1 MKSAAALLILRRV
14 DFISREDGFRLSQ
27 DEVWKS
33 EQDRV
38 ASVVKQIGQRIETLE
53 QQTADTREE
62 MVDIR
67 KNFWDE
73 VTVNFEDSVE
83 MAESFASL
91 KQQAEVLSE
100 RERTH
105 RQAAMQ
111 LKTLRKLKSSPY
123 FGRIDFQ
130 EDGESVDQV
139 YLGIAS
145 LRDAADEDYLIY
157 DWRAPIA
164 SLYYDYPP
172 GPAQVETPMG
182 TVHGELKLKRQFVI
196 RDGEIRSLFDTGV
209 TIGDELLQEVLGKQS
224 DAAMKSIVGTIQR
237 EQNRIIRDERSRLL
251 LVQGA
256 AGSGKT
262 SAALQRVAYLLYRF
276 RGTLSADQ
284 IVLFSP
290 NPMFN
295 SYVSTVLPELGE
307 ENMQQTTFQEYLAI
321 RMGKS
326 FKLENPYAQLE
337 YALTAEQ
344 EAGYQARMA
353 GIRFKASSDFVAIIE
368 RYLGVLSE
376 EGLKFRDV
384 AFRDELLVSAD
395 QISDYFYA
403 IDGSIAIPN
412 RLRLVAEWLLG
423 LLKERQQAAL
433 EEEWVD
439 EAVELLDKETYN
451 KAHQSLKRQ
460 NRKNRED
467 TFDDF
472 DRERELLGHY
482 VVQEQFKPIRA
493 RVRKLAFV
501 DLKAAYVKLFSDPT
515 FAAKL
520 SDSIGKSLPQ
530 EWTDICKQTTM
541 RLQNRTM
548 AYEDAT
554 PFLYVIERIRGFQ
567 TNTSVRHILVDEAQD
582 YTAFQFAYLKRLFPF
597 SRVTALGDL
606 NQSINAHAASD
617 ENTGFAALAALYPQE
632 ETETVVLKRS
642 YRSTRPIVEF
652 TSQLI
657 PGGNEIQ
664 PFNRDGNR
672 PTLTVA
678 ADYEDLHR
686 RLKARIVDLVA
697 EGSQT
702 IAVICKTAVQSSIAY
717 DALRDDGKVRLIAKE
732 TTTFEPGIVVIPSY
746 LAKGVE
752 FDAVLVYDA
761 SAASSGY
768 TRESERRLFYTVC
781 TRAMHELHLF
791 AVGST
796 RSPFLDE
803 EAAQYYDVPGTR
815 SSDNTPVH
823 TL

>member
-1 MKSAAALLILRRV
+1 MSLDQVWKQEQERV
-14 DFISREDGFRLSQ
+14 DM
-27 DEVWKS
+27 
-33 EQDRV
+33 
-38 ASVVKQIGQRIETLE
+38 AVKQIKKRIETLA
-53 QQTADTREE
+53 QQTSEARDE

-83 MAESFASL
+83 MAETYASL
-91 KQQAEVLSE
+91 KQQAEILSE

-105 RQAAMQ
+105 RHAAQQ
-111 LKTLRKLKSSPY
+111 LKTLKKLKSSPY

-130 EDGESVDQV
+130 EEGESVDQV

-145 LRDAADEDYLIY
+145 LRDASDEHYLIY

-182 TVHGELKLKRQFVI
+182 TMKGELKLKRQFVI
-196 RDGEIRSLFDTGV
+196 REGQIRSLFDTGV

-262 SAALQRVAYLLYRF
+262 SAVLQRVAYLLYRF
-276 RGTLSADQ
+276 RGILSADQ

-321 RMGKS
+321 RLGKS

-337 YALTAEQ
+337 YALTAEK
-344 EAGYQARMA
+344 EPGYAARMS
-353 GIRFKASSDFVAIIE
+353 GIRYKATTDFVALID
-368 RYLGVLSE
+368 RHLSVLGT
-376 EGLKFRDV
+376 EGLKFRAI
-384 AFRDELLVSAD
+384 AFRDDELVSAE
-395 QISDYFYA
+395 QIHDYFYA
-403 IDGSIAIPN
+403 LDRSISVPN
-412 RLRLVAEWLLG
+412 RLRLVAEWLLD
-423 LLKERQQAAL
+423 LLKERQKSAYA
-433 EEEWVD
+433 EEWVD
-439 EAVELLDKETYN
+439 EAVELLDKETYL
-451 KAHQSLKRQ
+451 KAYQSIRRQ
-460 NRKNRED
+460 NRKSRED

-472 DRERELLGHY
+472 DRERELLGQY
-482 VVQEQFKPIRA
+482 VVQEQFKPIRG

-501 DLKAAYVKLFSDPT
+501 DLRAAYVKLFGDPS
-515 FAAKL
+515 FAAGL
-520 SDSIGKSLPQ
+520 AASMSRPLPA
-530 EWTDICKQTTM
+530 EWDEICKQTLE
-541 RLQNRTM
+541 RLSNRLM

-554 PFLYVIERIRGFQ
+554 PFLYLIERIRGFQ
-567 TNTSVRHILVDEAQD
+567 TNTSVRHVLVDEAQD

-606 NQSINAHAASD
+606 NQSINAHTSAD
-617 ENTGFAALAALYPQE
+617 ESTGFAALAALYPAE
-632 ETETVVLKRS
+632 ETETVVLKQS

-657 PGGNEIQ
+657 PGGNDIQ
-664 PFNRDGNR
+664 PFNRDGAR

-678 ADYEDLHR
+678 ADSASLNSLILD
-686 RLKARIVDLVA
+686 RLKQLVA
-697 EGSQT
+697 EGNST
-702 IAVICKTAVQSSIAY
+702 IAVICKTAAQSAAAHE
-717 DALRDDGKVRLIAKE
+717 ALKGGIKLRLIEKE
-732 TTTFEPGIVVIPSY
+732 TATFEPGIVIIPSY

-761 SAASSGY
+761 SAGSSGY
-768 TRESERRLFYTVC
+768 GNESERRLFYTVC

-791 AVGST
+791 AAGEG
-796 RSPFLDE
+796 RSPFLIGDS
-803 EAAQYYDVPGTR
+803 EAYYTAADAGASAGQVSAHART
-815 SSDNTPVH
+815 
-823 TL
+823 

>member
-1 MKSAAALLILRRV
+1 M
-14 DFISREDGFRLSQ
+14 SQ
-27 DEVWKS
+27 DNVWKS
-33 EQDRV
+33 EQARV
-38 ASVVKQIGQRIETLE
+38 ISVVKQIGQRMETLE

-83 MAESFASL
+83 MAESYASL

-130 EDGESVDQV
+130 EDGEGVDRV

-337 YALTAEQ
+337 YALTSELDS
-344 EAGYQARMA
+344 GYQARMA
-353 GIRFKASSDFVAIIE
+353 GIRYKASTDFVALIE
-368 RYLGVLSE
+368 RYLGLLGQ

-384 AFRDELLVSAD
+384 TFRDELLVSAD
-395 QISDYFYA
+395 QIGEYFYA
-403 IDGSIAIPN
+403 LDSAIAIPN

-423 LLKERQQAAL
+423 LLKERQKAAL
-433 EEEWVD
+433 EEAWVD
-439 EAVELLDKETYN
+439 EAVELLDKDTYL

-460 NRKNRED
+460 NRRNRED

-472 DRERELLGHY
+472 DRERELLGQY

-501 DLKAAYVKLFSDPT
+501 DLKAAYVKLFNDPA
-515 FAAKL
+515 FAASL
-520 SDSIGKSLPQ
+520 SGSIGKSLPR
-530 EWTDICKQTTM
+530 EWPDICKQTTS

-632 ETETVVLKRS
+632 ETETVVLKQS

-664 PFNRDGNR
+664 PFNRDGKR
-672 PTLTVA
+672 PTLTIA
-678 ADYEDLHR
+678 ANEEELHR
-686 RLKARIVDLVA
+686 LLQARIEELAA
-697 EGSQT
+697 EGNRT
-702 IAVICKTAVQSSIAY
+702 IAVICKTAVQSAIAY
-717 DALRDDGKVRLIAKE
+717 EALRNDSKVRLIEKE
-732 TTTFEPGIVVIPSY
+732 TATFEPGIVVIPSY

-761 SAASSGY
+761 SAACSGY
-768 TRESERRLFYTVC
+768 VKESERRLFYTVC

-791 AVGST
+791 AVGNT
-796 RSPFLDE
+796 LNPFLGG
-803 EAAQYYDVPGTR
+803 EAANYYDVPGTR
-815 SSDNTPVH
+815 SSDTTPVH

>member
-1 MKSAAALLILRRV
+1 MNLDHKL
-14 DFISREDGFRLSQ
+14 
-27 DEVWKS
+27 

-38 ASVVKQIGQRIETLE
+38 DMVVKQINTRIDALS
-53 QQTADTREE
+53 QQTAETRDE

-83 MAESFASL
+83 MAETYASL
-91 KQQAEVLSE
+91 KQQAEILSE

-105 RQAAMQ
+105 LQAARQ
-111 LKTLRKLKSSPY
+111 LKTLKKLKSSPY

-130 EDGESVDQV
+130 EEGAPVDRV

-145 LRDAADEDYLIY
+145 LRDSSDERYLIY

-172 GPAQVETPMG
+172 GPAKVQTPMG
-182 TVHGELKLKRQFVI
+182 TISGELKLKRQFVI
-196 RDGEIRSLFDTGV
+196 RDGHIRSLFDTGV
-209 TIGDELLQEVLGKQS
+209 TIGDELLQEVLGRQS

-276 RGTLSADQ
+276 RGILSADQ

-321 RMGKS
+321 RLGKS
-326 FKLENPYAQLE
+326 FKLENPYVQLE
-337 YALTAEQ
+337 YALTAEN
-344 EAGYQARMA
+344 EPGYEARMA
-353 GIRFKASSDFVAIIE
+353 GIRYKATTDFVTLID
-368 RYLGVLSE
+368 RHLSVLGK
-376 EGLKFRDV
+376 EGMKFRDI
-384 AFRDELLVSAD
+384 AYRDDVFVSAA
-395 QISDYFYA
+395 QIQAFFYA
-403 IDGSIAIPN
+403 LDGSISVPN
-412 RLRLVAEWLLG
+412 RLRLTAEWLLS
-423 LLKERQQAAL
+423 LLKERQKSAL
-433 EEEWVD
+433 GEAWVD
-439 EAVELLDKETYN
+439 EAVELLDKETYL
-451 KAHQSLKRQ
+451 KAYQSIRRQ
-460 NRKNRED
+460 NRKSRED
-467 TFDDF
+467 FFDDF
-472 DRERELLGHY
+472 DRERELLGQY

-501 DLKAAYVKLFSDPT
+501 DLRAAYMKLFRDPSV
-515 FAAKL
+515 AAGL
-520 SDSIGKSLPQ
+520 AASIGKPLPV
-530 EWTDICKQTTM
+530 EWEDICKQTSE
-541 RLQNRTM
+541 RLGNRLM

-554 PFLYVIERIRGFQ
+554 PFLYLIERIRGFQ
-567 TNTSVRHILVDEAQD
+567 TNTSVRHVLIDEAQD

-606 NQSINAHAASD
+606 NQSINAHTAAD
-617 ENTGFAALAALYPQE
+617 ESTGFTALAALYPPE
-632 ETETVVLKRS
+632 ETETVVLKQS

-652 TSQLI
+652 TSRLI
-657 PGGNEIQ
+657 PGGKDIQ
-664 PFNRDGNR
+664 PFNRDGSR
-672 PTLTVA
+672 PSLTAA
-678 ADYEDLHR
+678 ADEAALNVSIRD
-686 RLKARIVDLVA
+686 RLKLLQAKGNR
-697 EGSQT
+697 T
-702 IAVICKTAVQSSIAY
+702 IAVICNTAAQSAAAHE
-717 DALRDDGKVRLIAKE
+717 ALRGDLKLRLIEKE
-732 TTTFEPGIVVIPSY
+732 TASFEPGIVVIPSY

-761 SAASSGY
+761 SAGSSGY
-768 TRESERRLFYTVC
+768 GKESERRLFYTVC

-791 AVGST
+791 AAGEKL
-796 RSPFLDE
+796 SPFLIG
-803 EAAQYYDVPGTR
+803 EAEAFYDVQGTQYNAPPAR
-815 SSDNTPVH
+815 